1 MDAVLEA
8 MKGQSHDG
16 LSEVLPFVGLPTRK
30 SPQELPDGV
39 GELLGRIVS
48 IFNEQLLSAIV
59 KQTAQEFNATREQI
73 FGDAQKIMRAMSD
86 LARVI
91 IPVRTLDRL
100 TWESFEEMEADLT
113 EQGIR
118 RFGSVARDQAIFT
131 VQAFRRIS
139 RLQNKILSFP
149 PLRTDQERKRDQ
161 EIADSF
167 YFYVTW
173 AQFHMECLIAA
184 MRFDKP
190 IHPEVLES
198 ICEGLR
204 AAVNAY
210 GFIRE
215 GVELRMPGDS
225 EQIHLPAW
233 SKTDDELL
241 QQSMSDMAAMD
252 LEEW

>member
-30 SPQELPDGV
+30 SSQELPDRA

-48 IFNEQLLSAIV
+48 VFNEQLLSAIV
-59 KQTAQEFNATREQI
+59 AQTGQEFNAIREKI

-91 IPVRTLDRL
+91 IPIRTLDRL

-113 EQGIR
+113 EQGKQ
-118 RFGSVARDQAIFT
+118 RFGSIARDQAIFT

-139 RLQNKILSFP
+139 RLQNKILSSP
-149 PLRTDQERKRDQ
+149 PLRTDQERKQDQ
-161 EIADSF
+161 EIANNF

-184 MRFDKP
+184 MRFNKP

-210 GFIRE
+210 GFMRQ
-215 GVELRMPGDS
+215 GLELRVS
-225 EQIHLPAW
+225 EDAEQVDVPAW
-233 SKTDDELL
+233 DKTDDELL
-241 QQSMSDMAAMD
+241 QQSMADMATMD